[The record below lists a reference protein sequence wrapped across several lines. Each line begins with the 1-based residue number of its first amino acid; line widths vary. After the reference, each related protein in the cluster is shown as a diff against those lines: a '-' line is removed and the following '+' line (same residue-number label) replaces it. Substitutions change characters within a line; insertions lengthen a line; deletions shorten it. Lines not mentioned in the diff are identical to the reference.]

1 MISMV
6 QAMPHHN
13 LDARGLKCPLPV
25 LKARRALAGL
35 QVGDILI
42 VTATD
47 PAAERDFPEF
57 CDAAGH
63 GIENLDVGP
72 DGCITV
78 RITKGPVPSPK
89 DGTGND

>member
-1 MISMV
+1 MIR
-6 QAMPHHN
+6 AMPPYI

-25 LKARRALAGL
+25 LKARRALDGL
-35 QVGDILI
+35 RSGEILI

-63 GIENLDVGP
+63 GIESLDIGP
-72 DGCITV
+72 DGSITV
-78 RITKGPVPSPK
+78 RIMKGPLPNRQ
-89 DGTGND
+89 D

>member
-1 MISMV
+1 
-6 QAMPHHN
+6 MPHYT

-25 LKARRALAGL
+25 LKARRALDGL
-35 QVGDILI
+35 QTGDLLT

-63 GIENLDVGP
+63 GIDSVDIAP
-72 DGCITV
+72 DGSIIV
-78 RITKGPVPSPK
+78 RITKGPLPIRQNAHMPARQ
-89 DGTGND
+89 D